1 MELRISSKPAIS
13 EPMSEQLPTNHPV
26 GDDLTIDDDWIR
38 EHYPRIHRAAWLI
51 TGDPTDA
58 EDLAQETFIVA
69 LERWSSFKGRSSR
82 QTWLYG
88 ILIRLCQR
96 RRRSIARFRQRLAQ
110 YFEQKRWSEAD
121 RSEREHPENLVW
133 RQQWRESI
141 WASVSRLPPDQQTAV
156 TLRFAEEMSY
166 QQIAEVVGC
175 AEGTAKT
182 RVHHGL
188 KRLRQLT
195 DFTTPEPIANA
206 RPQPLA
212 VEHIRYPVQCN
223 E

>member
-1 MELRISSKPAIS
+1 MDQRISSNPATS
-13 EPMSEQLPTNHPV
+13 EPMSEQLPTKHPV
-26 GDDLTIDDDWIR
+26 SGDLTIDDDWIR
-38 EHYPRIHRAAWLI
+38 QQYPRIHRAAWLM
-51 TGDPTDA
+51 TGDPADA

-69 LERWSSFKGRSSR
+69 LERWNSFQGRSSR

-96 RRRSIARFRQRLAQ
+96 RRRSLARFRQRLKQ
-110 YFEQKRWSEAD
+110 YIEQKSCSEAD
-121 RSEREHPENLVW
+121 RSARGNPEDLVW
-133 RQQWRESI
+133 RQQWQESI
-141 WASVSRLPPDQQTAV
+141 WASVARLPAEQQTAV

-175 AEGTAKT
+175 AVGTAKT

-188 KRLRQLT
+188 RRLRE
-195 DFTTPEPIANA
+195 FAEFATPEQTMDAP
-206 RPQPLA
+206 RQTLA
-212 VEHIRYPVQCN
+212 DEHFQYPVQCN